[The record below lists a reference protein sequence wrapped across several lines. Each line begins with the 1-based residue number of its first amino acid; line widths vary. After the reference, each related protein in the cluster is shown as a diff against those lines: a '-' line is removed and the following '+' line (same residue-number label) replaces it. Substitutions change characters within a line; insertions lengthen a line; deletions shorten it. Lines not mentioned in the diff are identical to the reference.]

1 MIATKF
7 VTRVYLRASWT
18 KANLLRGRDAKPK
31 GLSNEKVAGSPKGDY
46 QQRFPGFLVRS
57 SHFGDAEGNMVRFE
71 GGRGAEETSSKETP
85 PQVARLLIADDHAL
99 VREGLRTM
107 LSGEGG
113 LEVIAE
119 ANDGQQA
126 LDLCRELEPDL
137 VLMDV
142 RMPVMDG
149 LQATRKIKDEMPKTS
164 VMMVTMHE
172 NPDYLF
178 EAVKAGAAGY
188 VLKDASGE
196 RLLSAVR
203 RTLEGE
209 SPLNQELAMRL
220 LVRLA
225 RERRGEGGGGGS
237 GETSREPPEDAPA
250 AHGDVGGPLAT
261 RPAATRSD
269 AHEEGSG
276 GPTPQSRSAA
286 QIENLTPREVEV
298 LNLLSQGQTNP
309 QIAQNL
315 LFSVSTVKAQ
325 VRSILSKLGVSD
337 RTQAAV
343 RAIESRHTISG
354 ID

>member
-1 MIATKF
+1 MGNTVEAT
-7 VTRVYLRASWT
+7 
-18 KANLLRGRDAKPK
+18 P
-31 GLSNEKVAGSPKGDY
+31 
-46 QQRFPGFLVRS
+46 
-57 SHFGDAEGNMVRFE
+57 
-71 GGRGAEETSSKETP
+71 
-85 PQVARLLIADDHAL
+85 ARILIADDHAL

-107 LSGEGG
+107 LSGEEG
-113 LEVIAE
+113 LEVVAE

-126 LDLCRELEPDL
+126 LDLCRELEPNL

-149 LQATRKIKDEMPKTS
+149 LEATKRIKDEMPKTS

-203 RTLEGE
+203 RTLDGE
-209 SPLNQELAMRL
+209 SPLSEELAMRL
-220 LVRLA
+220 LKRLA
-225 RERRGEGGGGGS
+225 RESSVTTATHSGAHQAGS
-237 GETSREPPEDAPA
+237 GEA
-250 AHGDVGGPLAT
+250 A
-261 RPAATRSD
+261 
-269 AHEEGSG
+269 
-276 GPTPQSRSAA
+276 QSRKTE
-286 QIENLTPREVEV
+286 QIESLTPREADV
-298 LNLLSQGQTNP
+298 LKLLSQGQTNP

-325 VRSILSKLGVSD
+325 VRSILAKLGVSD

-354 ID
+354 IE

>member
-1 MIATKF
+1 VGETDEAT
-7 VTRVYLRASWT
+7 
-18 KANLLRGRDAKPK
+18 P
-31 GLSNEKVAGSPKGDY
+31 
-46 QQRFPGFLVRS
+46 
-57 SHFGDAEGNMVRFE
+57 
-71 GGRGAEETSSKETP
+71 
-85 PQVARLLIADDHAL
+85 ARILIADDHAL

-107 LSGEGG
+107 LSGEEGI
-113 LEVIAE
+113 EVIAE

-126 LDLCRELEPDL
+126 LTLCRELRPHL

-149 LQATRKIKDEMPKTS
+149 LEATRKIKQEMPKTS

-220 LVRLA
+220 LKRLA
-225 RERRGEGGGGGS
+225 KESRGESSSEGGS
-237 GETSREPPEDAPA
+237 GGTSKEPPEDAA
-250 AHGDVGGPLAT
+250 EEADGEGDEPLTT
-261 RPAATRSD
+261 RPVATRSG
-269 AHEEGSG
+269 ARQAGSG
-276 GPTPQSRSAA
+276 GSAQSRGAA
-286 QIENLTPREVEV
+286 QIESLTPREVEV
-298 LNLLSQGQTNP
+298 LKLLSQGQTNP

-343 RAIESRHTISG
+343 RAIESRLTVSSF
-354 ID
+354 D

>member
-1 MIATKF
+1 M
-7 VTRVYLRASWT
+7 
-18 KANLLRGRDAKPK
+18 
-31 GLSNEKVAGSPKGDY
+31 
-46 QQRFPGFLVRS
+46 QR
-57 SHFGDAEGNMVRFE
+57 GDAVRFE
-71 GGRGAEETSSKETP
+71 GRGGVEEASREATP
-85 PQVARLLIADDHAL
+85 SQVARLLIADDHAL

-107 LSGEGG
+107 LSGEDGI
-113 LEVIAE
+113 EVIAE

-126 LDLCRELEPDL
+126 LDICRDLKPDL

-149 LQATRKIKDEMPKTS
+149 LEATKRIKAEMPKTS

-178 EAVKAGAAGY
+178 EAIKAGAAGY

-196 RLLSAVR
+196 RLLGAVR

-225 RERRGEGGGGGS
+225 RERSGSGEEESEGGPGETAGEAQGEEGESLASRSEAIGAGGS
-237 GETSREPPEDAPA
+237 GQS
-250 AHGDVGGPLAT
+250 
-261 RPAATRSD
+261 
-269 AHEEGSG
+269 SG
-276 GPTPQSRSAA
+276 VA
-286 QIENLTPREVEV
+286 QIESLTPREVEV
-298 LNLLSQGQTNP
+298 LKLLSQGQTNP

-325 VRSILSKLGVSD
+325 VRSILAKLGVSD

-343 RAIESRHTISG
+343 RAIEFRLTVSG

>member
-1 MIATKF
+1 
-7 VTRVYLRASWT
+7 VNGERAV
-18 KANLLRGRDAKPK
+18 LP
-31 GLSNEKVAGSPKGDY
+31 KVA
-46 QQRFPGFLVRS
+46 RI
-57 SHFGDAEGNMVRFE
+57 
-71 GGRGAEETSSKETP
+71 
-85 PQVARLLIADDHAL
+85 LIADDHAL

-107 LSGEGG
+107 LSSEHG
-113 LEVIAE
+113 LEVVAE

-149 LQATRKIKDEMPKTS
+149 LQATRKIKQEMPKTS

-220 LVRLA
+220 LKRLA
-225 RERRGEGGGGGS
+225 RERHGEGSGGS
-237 GETSREPPEDAPA
+237 GETSREAPEDASA
-250 AHGDVGGPLAT
+250 AHGDADGPLAT
-261 RPAATRSD
+261 RPAATRSG

-276 GPTPQSRSAA
+276 GPTPQSRCAE
-286 QIENLTPREVEV
+286 QIESLTPREVEV

>member
-1 MIATKF
+1 
-7 VTRVYLRASWT
+7 
-18 KANLLRGRDAKPK
+18 
-31 GLSNEKVAGSPKGDY
+31 
-46 QQRFPGFLVRS
+46 
-57 SHFGDAEGNMVRFE
+57 MVRFDKI
-71 GGRGAEETSSKETP
+71 GGAKEAYTETTP

-107 LSGEGG
+107 LSGEEGI
-113 LEVIAE
+113 EVIAE
-119 ANDGQQA
+119 ANDGRQA
-126 LDLCRELEPDL
+126 LHTCRELKPDL

-149 LQATRKIKDEMPKTS
+149 LEATKKIKQEMPKTS

-220 LVRLA
+220 LRRLA
-225 RERRGEGGGGGS
+225 RESSGERKSKGGS
-237 GETSREPPEDAPA
+237 GSTSKEPPEDAPEKA
-250 AHGDVGGPLAT
+250 GGEGDEPLTAQ
-261 RPAATRSD
+261 PVATRSG
-269 AHEEGSG
+269 AHHAGSG
-276 GPTPQSRSAA
+276 ESAHSRGPA
-286 QIENLTPREVEV
+286 QIESLTPREVEV
-298 LNLLSQGQTNP
+298 LKLLSQGQTNT

-343 RAIESRHTISG
+343 RAIEARVTISG

>member
-1 MIATKF
+1 MDEAT
-7 VTRVYLRASWT
+7 
-18 KANLLRGRDAKPK
+18 P
-31 GLSNEKVAGSPKGDY
+31 
-46 QQRFPGFLVRS
+46 
-57 SHFGDAEGNMVRFE
+57 
-71 GGRGAEETSSKETP
+71 
-85 PQVARLLIADDHAL
+85 ARILIADDHAL

-107 LSGEGG
+107 LSGEDG

-126 LDLCRELEPDL
+126 LTLCRELRPHL

-203 RTLEGE
+203 RTLDGE

-225 RERRGEGGGGGS
+225 RESGDSSGEGTGGGS
-237 GETSREPPEDAPA
+237 GERSGRASPGASGTAPGERSREE
-250 AHGDVGGPLAT
+250 GEPLASHPVAT
-261 RPAATRSD
+261 GPEASRPEATHPG
-269 AHEEGSG
+269 AHQTGSG
-276 GPTPQSRSAA
+276 RSGQSRRTEQMES
-286 QIENLTPREVEV
+286 LTPREVEV
-298 LNLLSQGQTNP
+298 LKLLSQGQTNP

-315 LFSVSTVKAQ
+315 LVSRGTVKIHVQ
-325 VRSILSKLGVSD
+325 HIISKLGVSD

-343 RAIESRHTISG
+343 RAIEAG
-354 ID
+354 IL

>member
-1 MIATKF
+1 
-7 VTRVYLRASWT
+7 
-18 KANLLRGRDAKPK
+18 
-31 GLSNEKVAGSPKGDY
+31 
-46 QQRFPGFLVRS
+46 
-57 SHFGDAEGNMVRFE
+57 VRFE
-71 GGRGAEETSSKETP
+71 ELGGTTP
-85 PQVARLLIADDHAL
+85 PKVARLLIADDHAL

-107 LSGEGG
+107 LSGEDGI
-113 LEVIAE
+113 EVIAE
-119 ANDGQQA
+119 ANEGQQA
-126 LDLCRELEPDL
+126 LDVCRELGPDL

-142 RMPVMDG
+142 RMPEMDG
-149 LQATRKIKDEMPKTS
+149 LEATKKIKQEMPKTS
-164 VMMVTMHE
+164 VLMVTMHE

-220 LVRLA
+220 LKRLA
-225 RERRGEGGGGGS
+225 RESRSEGG
-237 GETSREPPEDAPA
+237 TSTEPPEDATEEA
-250 AHGDVGGPLAT
+250 DGEGDKPLT
-261 RPAATRSD
+261 HPVATRSG
-269 AHEEGSG
+269 AHQAGSG
-276 GPTPQSRSAA
+276 GSAQSGGAA
-286 QIENLTPREVEV
+286 QIESLTPREVEV
-298 LNLLSQGQTNP
+298 LKLLSQGQTNP

-343 RAIESRHTISG
+343 RAIESRLTVSSF
-354 ID
+354 D

>member
-1 MIATKF
+1 
-7 VTRVYLRASWT
+7 
-18 KANLLRGRDAKPK
+18 
-31 GLSNEKVAGSPKGDY
+31 
-46 QQRFPGFLVRS
+46 
-57 SHFGDAEGNMVRFE
+57 
-71 GGRGAEETSSKETP
+71 
-85 PQVARLLIADDHAL
+85 
-99 VREGLRTM
+99 M
-107 LSGEGG
+107 LSGEDGI
-113 LEVIAE
+113 EVIAE
-119 ANDGQQA
+119 AKDGRQA
-126 LDLCRELEPDL
+126 LTLCRELKPDL

-149 LQATRKIKDEMPKTS
+149 LEATRKIKAEMPKTS

-196 RLLSAVR
+196 RLLGAVR

-209 SPLNQELAMRL
+209 SPLNQELAMQL

-225 RERRGEGGGGGS
+225 RESIEEGETEGRS
-237 GETSREPPEDAPA
+237 GERSGGASREEGESLASHPA
-250 AHGDVGGPLAT
+250 AHQAD
-261 RPAATRSD
+261 SS
-269 AHEEGSG
+269 GSG
-276 GPTPQSRSAA
+276 QSSGVN
-286 QIENLTPREVEV
+286 QIESLTLREVEV
-298 LNLLSQGQTNP
+298 LRLLSQGQTNP

-325 VRSILSKLGVSD
+325 VRSILTKLGVSD

-343 RAIESRHTISG
+343 RAIEYRLTISG

>member
-1 MIATKF
+1 MA
-7 VTRVYLRASWT
+7 
-18 KANLLRGRDAKPK
+18 RGGK
-31 GLSNEKVAGSPKGDY
+31 GRMGNGESRIGNGEGGALPKVA
-46 QQRFPGFLVRS
+46 RI
-57 SHFGDAEGNMVRFE
+57 
-71 GGRGAEETSSKETP
+71 
-85 PQVARLLIADDHAL
+85 LIADDHAL

-107 LSGEGG
+107 LSGEAGI
-113 LEVIAE
+113 EVIAE
-119 ANDGQQA
+119 ANDGAQA
-126 LDLCRELEPDL
+126 LSLCKKLLPDL

-149 LQATRKIKDEMPKTS
+149 LEATRKIKQQMPHIS

-209 SPLNQELAMRL
+209 SPLNQELAMQL
-220 LVRLA
+220 LARLA
-225 RERRGEGGGGGS
+225 REGSEGGS
-237 GETSREPPEDAPA
+237 GGVSRA
-250 AHGDVGGPLAT
+250 AA
-261 RPAATRSD
+261 
-269 AHEEGSG
+269 EEGSRETG
-276 GPTPQSRSAA
+276 AEPLANHPETTRSEAHQA
-286 QIENLTPREVEV
+286 GSGESEGTRGAEQIESLTPREVEV
-298 LNLLSQGQTNP
+298 LRLLSQGQTNP

-325 VRSILSKLGVSD
+325 VRSILTKLGVSD

-343 RAIESRHTISG
+343 RAIESRLTVSS

>member
-1 MIATKF
+1 
-7 VTRVYLRASWT
+7 
-18 KANLLRGRDAKPK
+18 
-31 GLSNEKVAGSPKGDY
+31 
-46 QQRFPGFLVRS
+46 
-57 SHFGDAEGNMVRFE
+57 VRFE
-71 GGRGAEETSSKETP
+71 ELGGAEEALGGETP
-85 PQVARLLIADDHAL
+85 PKVARLLIADDHAL
-99 VREGLRTM
+99 VREGLRTL
-107 LSGEGG
+107 LSGEDGI
-113 LEVIAE
+113 EVIAE

-126 LDLCRELEPDL
+126 LNICRELKPDL

-149 LQATRKIKDEMPKTS
+149 LEATKKIKQEMPKTS

-178 EAVKAGAAGY
+178 EAVKTGAAGY

-220 LVRLA
+220 LKRLA
-225 RERRGEGGGGGS
+225 RESRGEGSSEGGS
-237 GETSREPPEDAPA
+237 GRTSREPPEEAPQEA
-250 AHGDVGGPLAT
+250 DREGAEPLTTHPVAT
-261 RPAATRSD
+261 RTG
-269 AHEEGSG
+269 AHQAGSG
-276 GPTPQSRSAA
+276 GSAQSRGAA
-286 QIENLTPREVEV
+286 QIESLTPREVEV
-298 LNLLSQGQTNP
+298 LKLLSQGQTNP
-309 QIAQNL
+309 EIAQNL

-343 RAIESRHTISG
+343 RAIESRLTVSG

>member
-1 MIATKF
+1 MM
-7 VTRVYLRASWT
+7 
-18 KANLLRGRDAKPK
+18 
-31 GLSNEKVAGSPKGDY
+31 
-46 QQRFPGFLVRS
+46 RFDEIG
-57 SHFGDAEGNMVRFE
+57 
-71 GGRGAEETSSKETP
+71 GAEEVSRGTRPS
-85 PQVARLLIADDHAL
+85 QVARLLIADDHAL

-107 LSGEGG
+107 LSGEEGI
-113 LEVIAE
+113 EVIAE
-119 ANDGQQA
+119 ANDGRQA
-126 LDLCRELEPDL
+126 LDICRELKPEL

-149 LQATRKIKDEMPKTS
+149 LEATKRIKNEMPKTS

-196 RLLSAVR
+196 RLLNAVR

-220 LVRLA
+220 LRRLA
-225 RERRGEGGGGGS
+225 RENSSEGGS
-237 GETSREPPEDAPA
+237 GGTSREPPEDAPEEA
-250 AHGDVGGPLAT
+250 EGEGDKSLTTHPVAT
-261 RPAATRSD
+261 RPG
-269 AHEEGSG
+269 AHQAGSG
-276 GPTPQSRSAA
+276 GAA
-286 QIENLTPREVEV
+286 QIESLTPREVEV
-298 LNLLSQGQTNP
+298 LKLLSQGKTNP

-325 VRSILSKLGVSD
+325 VRSILAKLGVSD

-343 RAIESRHTISG
+343 RAIESRLTISS

>member
-1 MIATKF
+1 
-7 VTRVYLRASWT
+7 VNGERAV
-18 KANLLRGRDAKPK
+18 LPK
-31 GLSNEKVAGSPKGDY
+31 
-46 QQRFPGFLVRS
+46 
-57 SHFGDAEGNMVRFE
+57 
-71 GGRGAEETSSKETP
+71 
-85 PQVARLLIADDHAL
+85 VARLLIADDHAL

-107 LSGEGG
+107 LSGEDG

-119 ANDGQQA
+119 ANDGRQA
-126 LDLCRELEPDL
+126 LDTCREHEPDL

-149 LQATRKIKDEMPKTS
+149 LQATRKIKQEMPKTS

-225 RERRGEGGGGGS
+225 RESGDSGEEWAEGGS
-237 GETSREPPEDAPA
+237 GERSGSPSPGAS
-250 AHGDVGGPLAT
+250 GAT
-261 RPAATRSD
+261 L
-269 AHEEGSG
+269 EEGSREEG
-276 GPTPQSRSAA
+276 EPLASHPVATGPEASRPEATHPGAHQAGPGESG
-286 QIENLTPREVEV
+286 QPRKTEQMESLTPREVEV
-298 LNLLSQGQTNP
+298 LRLLSQGQTNP

-315 LFSVSTVKAQ
+315 LISRGTVKIHVQ
-325 VRSILSKLGVSD
+325 HIISKLGVSD

-343 RAIESRHTISG
+343 RAIEAG
-354 ID
+354 LL

>member
-1 MIATKF
+1 VNGEGAT
-7 VTRVYLRASWT
+7 L
-18 KANLLRGRDAKPK
+18 PK
-31 GLSNEKVAGSPKGDY
+31 
-46 QQRFPGFLVRS
+46 
-57 SHFGDAEGNMVRFE
+57 
-71 GGRGAEETSSKETP
+71 
-85 PQVARLLIADDHAL
+85 VARLLIADDHAL

-107 LSGEGG
+107 LSGEEGID
-113 LEVIAE
+113 VIAE
-119 ANDGQQA
+119 ANDGRQA
-126 LDLCRELEPDL
+126 LNICRELKPDL

-149 LQATRKIKDEMPKTS
+149 LEATRKIKAEMPKTS

-220 LVRLA
+220 LRRLA
-225 RERRGEGGGGGS
+225 RESTGERGS
-237 GETSREPPEDAPA
+237 GGTSREPPGDAPEE
-250 AHGDVGGPLAT
+250 DEPLTTHAE
-261 RPAATRSD
+261 ATRSG
-269 AHEEGSG
+269 AHQAGSG
-276 GPTPQSRSAA
+276 RPAQSRGAA
-286 QIENLTPREVEV
+286 QIGSLTPREVEV
-298 LNLLSQGQTNP
+298 LKLLSQGQTNP
-309 QIAQNL
+309 EIAQNL

-343 RAIESRHTISG
+343 RAIESRLTVSG
-354 ID
+354 VD

>member
-1 MIATKF
+1 M
-7 VTRVYLRASWT
+7 
-18 KANLLRGRDAKPK
+18 
-31 GLSNEKVAGSPKGDY
+31 
-46 QQRFPGFLVRS
+46 
-57 SHFGDAEGNMVRFE
+57 RFE
-71 GGRGAEETSSKETP
+71 ELGGAEEALGGETP
-85 PQVARLLIADDHAL
+85 HKVARLLIADDHAL

-107 LSGEGG
+107 LSGEDNI
-113 LEVIAE
+113 EVIAE

-126 LDLCRELEPDL
+126 LDVCREHKPDL

-149 LQATRKIKDEMPKTS
+149 IEATKKIKQEMPKTS

-220 LVRLA
+220 LRRLA
-225 RERRGEGGGGGS
+225 RESRGESGSEEESGG
-237 GETSREPPEDAPA
+237 TSRGPPEDAPEEA
-250 AHGDVGGPLAT
+250 DGEGE
-261 RPAATRSD
+261 ATRSG
-269 AHEEGSG
+269 AHQAGSG
-276 GPTPQSRSAA
+276 ASAQSRGAA
-286 QIENLTPREVEV
+286 QIESLTPREVEV
-298 LNLLSQGQTNP
+298 LKLVSQGQTNP

-315 LFSVSTVKAQ
+315 LFSVSTIKAQ

-343 RAIESRHTISG
+343 RAIESRLTVSSF
-354 ID
+354 D